1 MSAGPDAPATTTT
14 TTTTERFTEVYHHV
28 ERVIEDRW
36 GIPVVTADVAN
47 PFTGDLDGAEIKVD
61 FDLSAEDA
69 LFIIVHLFGHTAQWN
84 TSEAARRIAH
94 FKGPWDPSAIARVR
108 AYELEAC
115 CYSMQ
120 LFHEAG
126 VHDLDQWLS
135 DFSACDFAYLEHF
148 YATGK
153 TGAFR
158 AFWQDGTPLLAPRPI
173 PFFTP
178 QKWLGRWDGIVV

>member
-1 MSAGPDAPATTTT
+1 M
-14 TTTTERFTEVYHHV
+14 
-28 ERVIEDRW
+28 IEERW
-36 GIPVVTADVAN
+36 GVPVIIADVAN

-84 TSEAARRIAH
+84 TSEAARIIGRYP
-94 FKGPWDPSAIARVR
+94 GPWTDDAIARVQ
-108 AYELEAC
+108 AYEHEAC
-115 CYSMQ
+115 QYSLQ

-135 DFSACDFAYLEHF
+135 DFSACDFAYLENF
-148 YATGK
+148 YRTGK

-158 AFWQDGTPLLAPRPI
+158 TFWHDGRPLLTPKPI
-173 PFFTP
+173 PAFTP
-178 QKWLGRWDGIVV
+178 QRWLARWDGIVV